1 MAWCNKCDPGRFLRE
16 GKTSGNSEMDKL
28 IYESQHKAEHYH
40 RNLEW
45 ISFDRLKDIK
55 QIGEGGFS
63 KIYSATWLDGL
74 PEVNRKKARS
84 DPITI
89 VLKKIKN
96 SNNVTNI
103 FINEVR
109 LFLKCDIYH

>member
-28 IYESQHKAEHYH
+28 IYESQRKAEHYH

-74 PEVNRKKARS
+74 PKIIDRRKDRS
-84 DPITI
+84 GPINI

-109 LFLKCDIYH
+109 LFS